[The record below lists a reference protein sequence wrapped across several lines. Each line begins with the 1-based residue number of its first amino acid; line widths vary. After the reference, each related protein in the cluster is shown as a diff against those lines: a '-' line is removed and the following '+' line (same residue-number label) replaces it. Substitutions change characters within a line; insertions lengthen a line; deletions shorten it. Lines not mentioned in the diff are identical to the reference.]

1 LPQASFLNGKVS
13 EQGWFLK
20 TGGYPVTDAQKPN
33 DKLSNISSRLRT
45 LAQGRD
51 TVDIAQFRM
60 MELDDIRAAYGD
72 RWPENKDRIL
82 SVADGFLRRRM
93 DPGDLLIQAGDG
105 FIMVFGSTSGS
116 AAVSAAGSLTH
127 GLNEFFLGES
137 GENPVPRMGAT
148 SLPVQV
154 SKLEATLAQIDFVDP
169 PPPPQ
174 ANDAGRLDNI
184 DWRYQAVW
192 DVRRETLS
200 SWYVVPY
207 SRKTHERLPGYYFE
221 SASMTA
227 AQTAA
232 IDEASLMMSEQAL
245 SDLIPA
251 GRLMLIG
258 CSVHLT
264 TLTNLATRAKL
275 MATIDRLNQSFLRYR
290 LVKIAGVAPGVPR
303 LYLNEIVNVLKA
315 KIPNIIIG
323 CAWNE
328 PDFAGILQTGPAAV
342 GVTLTKSVIGPA
354 AAVPLQTLMT
364 KLISDANLAHAAHKR
379 FFVEG
384 QFERDVAVRLAAA
397 PIDNI
402 ISPRVWPA
410 QSGMPMGMIKWP
422 LSKLA
427 A

>member
-1 LPQASFLNGKVS
+1 
-13 EQGWFLK
+13 
-20 TGGYPVTDAQKPN
+20 VTDPQKAN
-33 DKLSNISSRLRT
+33 DKLNEVSSRLRN

-51 TVDIAQFRM
+51 TLDVAQFRF
-60 MELDDIRAAYGD
+60 MELDSIKAAYGE
-72 RWPENKDRIL
+72 RWQENKDRIL

-93 DPGDLLIQAGDG
+93 DQGDLLIQAGDG
-105 FIMVFGSTSGS
+105 FIMVFGSANGS

-148 SLPVQV
+148 SLPVPV
-154 SKLEATLAQIDFVDP
+154 NALAATLAQIDFVDP

-174 ANDAGRLDNI
+174 GGDSRLDNL

-200 SWYVVPY
+200 SFYVVPY
-207 SRKTHERLPGYYFE
+207 SKKTHERLPGYYFE
-221 SASMTA
+221 SSAITA
-227 AQTAA
+227 AQSAA

-258 CSVHLT
+258 ASVHLS

-275 MATIDRLNQSFLRYR
+275 LSTIDRLNPSFLRYR

-315 KIPNIIIG
+315 KIPNVIIG

-328 PDFAGILQTGPAAV
+328 PDFAGILQAGPAAV

-354 AAVPLQTLMT
+354 AAVPLQTLLT
-364 KLISDANLAHAAHKR
+364 KLSSDANLAHAAQKR

-384 QFERDVAVRLAAA
+384 QFERDVATKLAAA

-402 ISPRVWPA
+402 ISPRIWPA
-410 QSGMPMGMIKWP
+410 ASSMPMGMIKWP